1 MGKISSELKQY
12 IYDNILMGS
21 DEDELQ
27 EDTSLLK
34 RGVIDSTGV
43 LELIAFLEQRYQIRV
58 DNKDI
63 VPENFDSLLNIENY
77 LAKKFG
83 QVAC

>member
-1 MGKISSELKQY
+1 MGNIRSELKQY

-21 DEDELQ
+21 DEDEL
-27 EDTSLLK
+27 EDDTSLLK

-43 LELIAFLEQRYQIRV
+43 LELIAFLEQRYQIKV

-63 VPENFDSLLNIENY
+63 IPENFDSLLNIENY
-77 LAKKFG
+77 LAKKSG